1 MTMNNLDILQNLL
14 DDLKERK
21 MRYILIPCPLS
32 VHAEIL
38 MRTLASKNVRWHDN
52 NDVLQPISTRWSRYK
67 EETLYAITCN
77 SAVNS
82 FEIQAGDVGAIKRV
96 SDAGMKYAIM
106 HIYGIIG
113 VVSAFEALRY
123 D

>member
-1 MTMNNLDILQNLL
+1 MNNLDILQKLL
-14 DDLKERK
+14 DDLKDRK

-38 MRTLASKNVRWHDN
+38 MRTLASKNITWYDDGRI
-52 NDVLQPISTRWSRYK
+52 LQPNSTRWSRYK
-67 EETLYAITCN
+67 EETLYAISCN
-77 SAVNS
+77 RSGS
-82 FEIQAGDVGAIKRV
+82 FEVQAGDIGAIDRV
-96 SDAGMKYAIM
+96 NESGHKYAIM